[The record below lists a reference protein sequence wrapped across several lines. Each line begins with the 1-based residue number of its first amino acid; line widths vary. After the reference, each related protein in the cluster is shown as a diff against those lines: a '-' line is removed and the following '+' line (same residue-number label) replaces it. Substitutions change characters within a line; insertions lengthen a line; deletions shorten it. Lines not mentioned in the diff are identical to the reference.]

1 MNLAQ
6 NKKKANSNKIKRKGV
21 CVCLLERSLSR
32 FSVSYQGRRQR
43 LPSLFYHYLFF
54 LRTPSLAEYR
64 GRFRRFSRGVRA
76 VPAPL
81 ERLIIPLHGSPSIVV
96 SSSPG
101 ARTLRKLANH
111 LPRTYTDVRHSFP
124 KFAPIRNPLPPP
136 PPEIMRAKKKR
147 HETPSHKRSFRFQQP
162 PARNVREKDSPPC
175 PTRCLKIQ
183 GKPSPSQSRVESK
196 PSQTKVGR
204 GTSRN
209 QG

>member
-1 MNLAQ
+1 MSVAYLASRL
-6 NKKKANSNKIKRKGV
+6 ATRVGGSVSLLYFIIIFFF
-21 CVCLLERSLSR
+21 CVRHLSR
-32 FSVSYQGRRQR
+32 NIGAAFDASPAAFAPFRLHWNGSSFRFMGRHPLSFLARPVRVPFESSRTTFREPTRTYAIHSQS
-43 LPSLFYHYLFF
+43 LPPFV
-54 LRTPSLAEYR
+54 TPS
-64 GRFRRFSRGVRA
+64 
-76 VPAPL
+76 
-81 ERLIIPLHGSPSIVV
+81 
-96 SSSPG
+96 
-101 ARTLRKLANH
+101 
-111 LPRTYTDVRHSFP
+111 
-124 KFAPIRNPLPPP
+124 PP